1 MEVRLLSNHVHV
13 CVCVC
18 ECVLVHTCVFVYTCV
33 CVCVT
38 ACFVFCFFCFY
49 LINCSSVFFLGNQV
63 SSIMCPLFYLFIAV
77 LCSKFSRKTVF
88 FQDID
93 VVETIETV
101 AKKLMQKR
109 QLYNVISIPTAKVPI
124 VKFTDR
130 ETRLEGDISLY
141 NTLVS
146 GGPFPVETG
155 AIIMM
160 MMMMMS

>member
-1 MEVRLLSNHVHV
+1 MYIY
-13 CVCVC
+13 VCVC
-18 ECVLVHTCVFVYTCV
+18 ECVLAHTCVFVHT

-38 ACFVFCFFCFY
+38 ACVLVFFCFY
-49 LINCSSVFFLGNQV
+49 LINCSSVFFLGSQV
-63 SSIMCPLFYLFIAV
+63 SSIMCPLFYLFIAL

-146 GGPFPVETG
+146 GGTFPVETG
-155 AIIMM
+155 AIIMIIR
-160 MMMMMS
+160 SFL